1 MGDRMML
8 TRAVANLIDNGLKYG
23 PAGTDVHCTLG
34 SEDGAWLIG
43 VEDTGA
49 GIAPEQRTAATES
62 FVQLESAHGAAR
74 GGFGLGRVRP
84 RDGGAASRPDPD
96 AQYGARLHGRA
107 SAAGAS
113 GAVMSRRGLPAP
125 RCSRDPDV
133 LVARRPAPAG
143 VDFSTLIL

>member
-74 GGFGLGRVRP
+74 FGLGAAFVRAT
-84 RDGGAASRPDPD
+84 AARHRG
-96 AQYGARLHGRA
+96 QILMRNTARGFMVALR
-107 SAAGAS
+107 
-113 GAVMSRRGLPAP
+113 LPAQAE
-125 RCSRDPDV
+125 R
-133 LVARRPAPAG
+133 
-143 VDFSTLIL
+143 